1 MPGKIRVHLDMQCVD
16 LPCGM
21 GRNETEIALRL
32 MKYDDLDITASYFL
46 PIGDDRN
53 VRQFDFPVRRVKIP
67 TPLVYHAL
75 PVKKRRIIHAI
86 EKPLFWLARHF
97 VSYDSLVGDTGNNV
111 YVFFENRIPVVPVKG
126 KIIAVINDLIP
137 LVFAG
142 SANRG
147 REVNTRINTEEI
159 IRRADR
165 IISISEYTKKTITD
179 LFSTGDKNID
189 VIHVGVDPN
198 AFSGSYDASN
208 LRKEYA
214 LPEKY
219 ILYFGSCQK
228 NKNVESLVKAYAL
241 LPERLRAEYRLLITN
256 PSDSVKECIDQSGI
270 AGNVHFLHNV
280 PEKDKPAI
288 YREASLFVWPSFYE
302 GFGMPVTEAQAAGIP
317 VVCSNATSMPE
328 AAGDGAVFF
337 DPENVGEIKAAIE
350 RCLEDEN
357 LRRELVAKGYENVKR
372 FSWDESARKFH
383 DIITSL

>member
-1 MPGKIRVHLDMQCVD
+1 M
-16 LPCGM
+16 
-21 GRNETEIALRL
+21 
-32 MKYDDLDITASYFL
+32 
-46 PIGDDRN
+46 
-53 VRQFDFPVRRVKIP
+53 
-67 TPLVYHAL
+67 
-75 PVKKRRIIHAI
+75 
-86 EKPLFWLARHF
+86 
-97 VSYDSLVGDTGNNV
+97 
-111 YVFFENRIPVVPVKG
+111 FENKKAENEQERTR
-126 KIIAVINDLIP
+126 AL
-137 LVFAG
+137 LVCPDMG
-142 SANRG
+142 
-147 REVNTRINTEEI
+147 E
-159 IRRADR
+159 
-165 IISISEYTKKTITD
+165 
-179 LFSTGDKNID
+179 
-189 VIHVGVDPN
+189 
-198 AFSGSYDASN
+198 YDADS

-219 ILYFGSCQK
+219 ILYFGSCDK
-228 NKNVESLVKAYAL
+228 HKNVESLVKAYAL

-337 DPENVGEIKAAIE
+337 DPANVDEIKAAIE
-350 RCLEDEN
+350 RCLVDES

>member
-16 LPCGM
+16 VPCGM

-53 VRQFDFPVRRVKIP
+53 TSQFDFPVKRVKIP

-75 PVKKRRIIHAI
+75 PTGNRKIIHAI

-126 KIIAVINDLIP
+126 KIIAVIHDLIP
-137 LVFAG
+137 LIFEE
-142 SANRG
+142 SANKG
-147 REVNTRINTEEI
+147 RKVNTRINTEEI
-159 IRRADR
+159 IRRADK
-165 IISISEYTKKTITD
+165 IITVSNFTRKNLVDTFGINADSIEVAH
-179 LFSTGDKNID
+179 N
-189 VIHVGVDPN
+189 GVDTVV
-198 AFSGSYDASN
+198 FSGAYDSIR

-219 ILYFGSCQK
+219 ILYFGSCMK

-241 LPERLRAEYRLLITN
+241 MPEDLRGKYKLVITN
-256 PSDSVKECIDQSGI
+256 PSATVKECITHAGI
-270 AGNVHFLHNV
+270 AEYVHFLHNV
-280 PEKDKPAI
+280 PEKDKPGI

-317 VVCSNATSMPE
+317 VACSNATSMPE

-337 DPENVGEIKAAIE
+337 EPGNVDEIVAAMVRILTSE
-350 RCLEDEN
+350 SLC
-357 LRRELVAKGYENVKR
+357 RELVAKGYENVKR
-372 FSWDESARKFH
+372 FSWDESAKKFH